1 MNSRRAFISFLAGS
15 PLYAGLGYFNRSFA
29 QTLASPTGDGLIARA
44 GDALDVFD
52 FEPVA
57 HRNIPPAHWGY
68 LVSGVD
74 GEDTLKANRAAYSR
88 SNAGR
93 AE

>member
-1 MNSRRAFISFLAGS
+1 MNSRRAFINFLASS
-15 PLYAGLGYFNRSFA
+15 PLYAGLGYFGRSFA
-29 QTLASPTGDGLIARA
+29 QTVASPAGDGLIARA

-74 GEDTLKANRAAYSR
+74 GEDTLKAAKST
-88 SNAGR
+88 
-93 AE
+93 

>member
-1 MNSRRAFISFLAGS
+1 MNSRRAFIRFLASS
-15 PLYAGLGYFNRSFA
+15 PLYAGLGHFSRSFA
-29 QTLASPTGDGLIARA
+29 EALASPAGDGLIARA
-44 GDALDVFD
+44 DEALDVFD

-74 GEDTLKANRAAYSR
+74 GEDTLKANRAAY
-88 SNAGR
+88 
-93 AE
+93 